1 MSSPEQNTPEQ
12 PRPRRGR
19 VVISSVTGEPIPW
32 EEDETEAAPASVGDS
47 NDARLAGDVP
57 PHWGRGR

>member
-1 MSSPEQNTPEQ
+1 VTTPEQ
-12 PRPRRGR
+12 PRPAARRPRGGR

-32 EEDETEAAPASVGDS
+32 EEDETEAAPAPGGDS